1 MLNLPGPF
9 PPPVIPPVH
18 YIPDDDAEDFPSWK
32 DASVGMKI
40 YLCVLYGLLGIACI
54 GTLILIGLTIKVATE
69 TFN

>member
-1 MLNLPGPF
+1 MINLPGPF

-18 YIPDDDAEDFPSWK
+18 YFPDEDDVDFPSWK

-40 YLCVLYGLLGIACI
+40 YLGFLYSLLGIAGI
-54 GTLILIGLTIKVATE
+54 GTLLLLFLTIKVVIE

>member
-18 YIPDDDAEDFPSWK
+18 YFPDEDNVDFPSWK

-40 YLCVLYGLLGIACI
+40 YLCFLYGLLGVAGI
-54 GTLILIGLTIKVATE
+54 GTLILIGLTIKVVIE

>member
-18 YIPDDDAEDFPSWK
+18 YFPDEDDVDFPSWK
-32 DASVGMKI
+32 DASIGMKI
-40 YLCVLYGLLGIACI
+40 YLCVLYGLLGLACI
-54 GTLILIGLTIKVATE
+54 GTLFLICLTIKVVIE

>member
-18 YIPDDDAEDFPSWK
+18 YFPDEDDVDFPSWK
-32 DASVGMKI
+32 DASIGEKI
-40 YLCVLYGLLGIACI
+40 YMVFMYGGLGILGI
-54 GTLILIGLTIKVATE
+54 GTFILICLTIKVVIE